1 MSGQI
6 NEAFETT
13 DENFSAQQYNNE
25 TLGLPSYAFLYQNDM
40 ENLSNY
46 DSLWH
51 SLRFYRARTQEIR
64 A

>member
-6 NEAFETT
+6 NQAFETT

-46 DSLWH
+46 DSLRY
-51 SLRFYRARTQEIR
+51 S
-64 A
+64 